1 MAGVALFGVENKSSF
16 RDELLSTTFAETEG
30 GRDSFGEFIM
40 SDPLLG
46 KFSTV
51 LKGLLNGR

>member
-16 RDELLSTTFAETEG
+16 CDELLSTTFAETGE

-40 SDPLLG
+40 SDLLLG